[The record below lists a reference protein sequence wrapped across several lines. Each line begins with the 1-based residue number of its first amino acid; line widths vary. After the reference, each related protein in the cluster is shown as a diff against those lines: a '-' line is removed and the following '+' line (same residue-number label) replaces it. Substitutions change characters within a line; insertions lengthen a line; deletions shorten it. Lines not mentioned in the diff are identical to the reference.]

1 MHALKENVVLIAD
14 RIFLSYDNVE
24 AEADTL
30 EMIPDE
36 YFFQIFEGLSAISK
50 SVTHYNTLEE
60 FIDNVQQHKDDLVF
74 TIYGGRR
81 SRNRMAL
88 VPAICESYGIKF
100 VGADTYARIVCQD
113 KQISKEVIRRFEL
126 KTAEYLLID
135 HFTDME
141 LLQTLNY
148 PLVIKPNMEG
158 SSIGIH
164 AHSRVSNYIDA
175 KALSLE
181 LLKEF
186 KEAVIAEEFLS
197 GHEVCVCVSGDI
209 NEVKL
214 MEPMEVYA
222 PSDNDYFINRLY
234 TAYDKHVSDL
244 SIEHRPI
251 FINERDIEK
260 LKRIFLSF
268 GKMDYMRIDGRVK
281 DGIFYLIEL
290 TPDAH
295 LGKTSSFAD
304 AFKKN
309 GLEYKDMLLSFTHNA
324 LTYYQNPYS
333 NV

>member
-1 MHALKENVVLIAD
+1 MHAIKENVVLIAD

-60 FIDNVQQHKDDLVF
+60 FIDNIQQHKDDLVF

-126 KTAEYLLID
+126 KTADYLLID
-135 HFTDME
+135 HFTDMA

-148 PLVIKPNMEG
+148 PLVIKPNLEG

-164 AHSRVSNYIDA
+164 AHSRVSMYIMEMLTTLFRA
-175 KALSLE
+175 KLTQGLADFWVAANAI
-181 LLKEF
+181 KACT
-186 KEAVIAEEFLS
+186 KIVI
-197 GHEVCVCVSGDI
+197 
-209 NEVKL
+209 
-214 MEPMEVYA
+214 
-222 PSDNDYFINRLY
+222 
-234 TAYDKHVSDL
+234 
-244 SIEHRPI
+244 
-251 FINERDIEK
+251 
-260 LKRIFLSF
+260 
-268 GKMDYMRIDGRVK
+268 
-281 DGIFYLIEL
+281 
-290 TPDAH
+290 
-295 LGKTSSFAD
+295 
-304 AFKKN
+304 
-309 GLEYKDMLLSFTHNA
+309 
-324 LTYYQNPYS
+324 
-333 NV
+333 